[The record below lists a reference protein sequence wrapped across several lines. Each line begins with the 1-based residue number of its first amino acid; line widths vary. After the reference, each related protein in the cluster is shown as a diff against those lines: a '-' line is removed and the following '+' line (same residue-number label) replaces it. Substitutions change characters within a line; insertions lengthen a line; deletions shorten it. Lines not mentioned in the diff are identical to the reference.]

1 MRRIGRWL
9 REPVRK
15 MGEDW
20 DWRDFGRS
28 FGRFAGGY
36 LDSGEADTHSY
47 AQGKL
52 ARNTGKLAKGNEKNP
67 HRLGVFRQM
76 TDESKHDY
84 LLHFWQQ
91 KIAGQE
97 ITA

>member
-1 MRRIGRWL
+1 
-9 REPVRK
+9 
-15 MGEDW
+15 
-20 DWRDFGRS
+20 
-28 FGRFAGGY
+28 
-36 LDSGEADTHSY
+36 
-47 AQGKL
+47 
-52 ARNTGKLAKGNEKNP
+52 
-67 HRLGVFRQM
+67 M